1 MKLKMEVPLSGPD
14 ITQKEIDAVVD
25 VMHSGILSIGP
36 RLEEFEHKI
45 AEYIGVKHAVGVNS
59 GTSGLHLLV
68 RSMDISDDDEVIT
81 TPFSFIS
88 SSNCI
93 LFERAKPVFVD
104 IDPLTLNMDIDRIE
118 DKITQRTKAI
128 LAVDV
133 FGHPMDIARVRTIAD
148 KHGLKLIE
156 DSCEALGSEYNGAKA
171 GSKADAAVF
180 AFYPNKQMTTAE
192 GGMIVT
198 DDDDIAALCRSMRS
212 QGRPIT
218 GLWLE
223 HERLGY
229 NYRLSE
235 LHAALGCV
243 QIGRIEEI
251 IDKRNR
257 VAQRYN
263 NMLKD
268 IDGITLPYISPDV
281 NKMSWFIY
289 VVRLDKRIDRNA
301 VMQHLLDNGIGCRPY
316 FTPIHLQP
324 YFRDMFGY
332 KEGDFPITESVA
344 ESTIALPFFN
354 NLSDEQMDYTVYNLK
369 RAIERFGR

>member
-1 MKLKMEVPLSGPD
+1 MGLKMKVPLSGPD
-14 ITQKEIDAVVD
+14 ITQKEIDAVMD
-25 VMHSGILSIGP
+25 VMRSGILSIGP
-36 RLEEFEHKI
+36 KLEEFEHKI

-68 RSMDISDDDEVIT
+68 RSMEISDDDEVIT

-118 DKITQRTKAI
+118 DKISERTKAI

-133 FGHPMDIARVRTIAD
+133 FGQPMDIAKVRTITD
-148 KHGLKLIE
+148 KYGLKLIE
-156 DSCEALGSEYNGAKA
+156 DSCEALGSEYNGVKA
-171 GSKADAAVF
+171 GSRADAAVF

-268 IDGITLPYISPDV
+268 IEGVTLPYISPDV

-301 VMQHLLDNGIGCRPY
+301 VMQYLLDNGIGCRPY

-332 KEGDFPITESVA
+332 KEGDFPITEGVA
-344 ESTIALPFFN
+344 ESTVALPFFN

>member
-1 MKLKMEVPLSGPD
+1 MELKMEVPLSGPD

-25 VMHSGILSIGP
+25 VMRSGILSIGP
-36 RLEEFEHKI
+36 KLEEFEHKI
-45 AEYIGVKHAVGVNS
+45 AEYIGVKHAIGVNS

-68 RSMDISDDDEVIT
+68 RSMGISDDDEVIT

-93 LFERAKPVFVD
+93 LFERAKPIFVD
-104 IDPLTLNMDIDRIE
+104 IDSLTLNMDIDRIE

-171 GSKADAAVF
+171 GSRADAAVF

-301 VMQHLLDNGIGCRPY
+301 VMQYLLDNGIGCRPY

-332 KEGDFPITESVA
+332 KEGDFPITEGVA